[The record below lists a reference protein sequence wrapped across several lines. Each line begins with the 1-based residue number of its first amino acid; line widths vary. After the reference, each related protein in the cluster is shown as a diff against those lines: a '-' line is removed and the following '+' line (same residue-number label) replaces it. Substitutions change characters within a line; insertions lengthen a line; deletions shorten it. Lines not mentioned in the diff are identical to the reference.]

1 MRCLLVLPLLA
12 SCALMVTP
20 HGPVPI
26 DSVPS
31 GALVLFEG
39 KQVGT
44 TPCSVPLE
52 RQRHPILTLRLDGY
66 HDQRVLIEHPT
77 VGPAAAVDL
86 LLLIPAIVDLAAG
99 VDYCIDPTPLRVELV
114 PSHLPA
120 PKVWRRLDYEPDA
133 KGINKALR

>member
-1 MRCLLVLPLLA
+1 MKSLAVLPLLA
-12 SCALMVTP
+12 SCALMATP

-31 GALVLFEG
+31 GAVVLFEG

-44 TPCSVPLE
+44 TPCVVPLE

-66 HDQRVLIEHPT
+66 HDQRVMIEHPT
-77 VGPAAAVDL
+77 VGPAAVVDL
-86 LLLIPAIVDLAAG
+86 LLLIPAFVDVACG
-99 VDYCIDPTPLRVELV
+99 VDYCIDPTPLLVELV
-114 PSHLPA
+114 PTNLPA

-133 KGINKALR
+133 KGINRSMR